1 MIFSDVRASFLSVCA
16 ILFIYGAL
24 PEKTEHKLGENN
36 GILEDSGFKAELI
49 RVCLFHFLINCGS
62 ISESD

>member
-24 PEKTEHKLGENN
+24 PEKRSTNWEKITASWKTLDLPDG
-36 GILEDSGFKAELI
+36 LI
-49 RVCLFHFLINCGS
+49 Y
-62 ISESD
+62 ESDLYGND